1 MRTKPTAPAL
11 SALTQRQIEN
21 PSPIRQIMKLAE
33 RQTIIDLGLKPE
45 DVISFAGGWVN
56 HEAPAGFRQE
66 YTDIVTNPEQFHAS
80 GGYTA
85 TLGTDECRTAI
96 ADMEKEVFGIA
107 NLSSANI
114 AIGLG
119 STQITY
125 DLLRT
130 ILDDGD
136 TVLLLDP
143 TYANYAG
150 QLAFAVPGIRTVT
163 LRVFDPETW
172 NYLPRTDPQRVMDDF
187 DRIFRESQPKAIL
200 FCSPDN
206 PTSQIVPQALV
217 DHIMKRT
224 ESQPAYVLVDFA
236 YKAQCFGEPPAYY
249 SWSPED
255 YPNLIAIHS
264 NSKWARGLGRRL
276 GWVEASRGVIDGLE
290 RVLQCGILCPDTLH
304 QMTMARFVRKAI
316 ADGSLKQFVEDTRQA
331 YKVAG
336 QATIDA
342 IDQHLGL
349 RRIEPEGG
357 LYAVVDVKRNSDSF
371 VRDALKATGVLLV
384 PGAGFGASLAHGV
397 RISYGPHVGNISR
410 IDEGIARI
418 GTFLKEIRGQSR

>member
-1 MRTKPTAPAL
+1 MQTKPSLLKL

-33 RQTIIDLGLKPE
+33 RQTIIDLGLRPE

-56 HEAPAGFRQE
+56 HEAPSGFRQE
-66 YTDIVTNPEQFHAS
+66 YLDIVANAAQFHIS

-96 ADMEKEVFGIA
+96 ADLEKDVFGIK
-107 NLSSANI
+107 NLGPANI

-130 ILDDGD
+130 IFDEGD
-136 TVLLLDP
+136 TILLLDP

-150 QLAFAVPGIRTVT
+150 QIAFAVPGLKTVT
-163 LRVFDPETW
+163 LSVFDPSTW
-172 NYLPRTDPQRVMDDF
+172 SYLPRTDLQRVLDDF
-187 DRIFRESQPKAIL
+187 DRIWRESQPKAIL

-206 PTSQIVPQALV
+206 PTSQIVPQPLI
-217 DHIMKRT
+217 DHIMKRAQS
-224 ESQPAYVLVDFA
+224 ESAYVIVDFA
-236 YKAQCFGEPPAYY
+236 YKAQCFGETPPYY

-255 YPNLIAIHS
+255 HPNLITIHS

-276 GWVEASRGVIDGLE
+276 GWIEASPSVIDGLE

-304 QMTMARFVRKAI
+304 QMTMARFVRKSI
-316 ADGSLKQFVEDTRQA
+316 AEGSLRKFVDETRQA
-331 YKVAG
+331 YKIA
-336 QATIDA
+336 ARTTTDA
-342 IDQHLGL
+342 IDKHLGL
-349 RRIEPEGG
+349 PRTEPEGG
-357 LYAVVDVKRNSDSF
+357 LYVVMDVKRNSDSF

-384 PGAGFGASLAHGV
+384 PGAGFGTSLANGV
-397 RISYGPHVGNISR
+397 RISYGPHVSSLPKIE
-410 IDEGIARI
+410 EGIARL
-418 GTFLKEIRGQSR
+418 GKFVASK